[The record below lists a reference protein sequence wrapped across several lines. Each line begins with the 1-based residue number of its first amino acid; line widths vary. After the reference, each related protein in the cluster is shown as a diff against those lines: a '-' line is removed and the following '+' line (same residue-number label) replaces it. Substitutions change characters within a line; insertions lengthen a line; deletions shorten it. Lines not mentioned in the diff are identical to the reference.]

1 MVKVT
6 KFTYIKLYT
15 VHLIITNLTHI
26 FILLL
31 FPAFF
36 SDIPAIL
43 HVIITAC
50 TVVTEQGIF
59 RSKYELFSFY
69 IMSSIMIDEQQEGIN
84 VSKGIN
90 EISVASFLLLKGLI
104 RSGHCELLN
113 SDTSAHHITPP
124 CGYISSLLLMS
135 CICNHYFLVTV
146 PELLGNY
153 TSLCRHYIST
163 FLAIHRQ

>member
-69 IMSSIMIDEQQEGIN
+69 IMSSIMIDE
-84 VSKGIN
+84 
-90 EISVASFLLLKGLI
+90 
-104 RSGHCELLN
+104 
-113 SDTSAHHITPP
+113 
-124 CGYISSLLLMS
+124 
-135 CICNHYFLVTV
+135 
-146 PELLGNY
+146 
-153 TSLCRHYIST
+153 
-163 FLAIHRQ
+163 